1 VATDYP
7 PLKIVHLDTGRQL
20 RGGQRQLLL
29 LARGLRRRGHNQ
41 VIVCEEESE
50 LERRARQEGFHIFSL
65 PAHDPGHAYGTLQL
79 RQFLRAER
87 FEILHA
93 HDGRGQTIA
102 WLASVG
108 LPVRR
113 VASRRV
119 TYLPADRWSHRL
131 KYTLTCHAVVAVSNF
146 VHQLLL
152 RAGLPEA
159 MIVAIPDGVEIPPEL
174 PGPGARSAARARWGF
189 GEREFVIGHLGAFTP
204 EKGQDVALEA
214 FLLLAERLPQAHL
227 LLAGDGP
234 LQSSTKI
241 MGNLRRAQGRAQLC
255 GTIEDLDEFFPALD
269 LFIMPSRSEGL
280 GSSALLATA
289 FGLPVVASRVGGLP
303 EIVEEGKTGW
313 LVCPDSAPALAGA
326 ILAAVND
333 PARRREFGSNARER
347 VGQFAVDK
355 MLERTE
361 ALYRRIL
368 SAANQASS

>member
-1 VATDYP
+1 VATNSS

-20 RGGQRQLLL
+20 RGGQSQLLL
-29 LARGLRRRGHNQ
+29 LARGLQRRGHAQ
-41 VIVCEEESE
+41 IIVCEEESE
-50 LERRARQEGFHIFSL
+50 LERRARKEGFRIFSL

-102 WLASVG
+102 WLASAG
-108 LPVRR
+108 FRVRR

-131 KYTLTCHAVVAVSNF
+131 KYTLTCHAVVAISSF
-146 VHQLLL
+146 VRQLLL
-152 RAGLPEA
+152 QAGLPEA
-159 MIVAIPDGVEIPPEL
+159 MIEVIPDGVEIPSEL
-174 PGPGARSAARARWGF
+174 PVPDARSAARARWGF

-214 FLLLAERLPQAHL
+214 FLLLGERLPHARL

-234 LQSSTKI
+234 LRWSAKI
-241 MGNLRRAQGRAQLC
+241 TANLRRAQGRAQLC
-255 GTIEDLDEFFPALD
+255 GIIEDLGEFFSALD
-269 LFIMPSRSEGL
+269 LFVMPSKCEGL
-280 GSSALLATA
+280 GSSALLAMA
-289 FGLPVVASRVGGLP
+289 FGLPVVASSVGGLP

-313 LVCPDSAPALAGA
+313 LVPPDSAPELAGA
-326 ILAAVND
+326 IILAVND

-347 VGQFAVDK
+347 ARQFAADI
-355 MLERTE
+355 MGERTE
-361 ALYRRIL
+361 ALYRRL
-368 SAANQASS
+368 LAAAHEASS